1 MGYRVCVVCKETSNN
16 STLTFH
22 ELPKSKYRRNA
33 WISACK
39 LDETKLQQSSVI
51 CSKHFHDYD
60 YNSLIMAKRRLHN
73 EAVPFLDPGAENA
86 TESFVKNEQLPIAAG
101 SSGLNFPI
109 KNEPVAVETIETPSA
124 DKQQSHVIVGNIRT
138 PRYVGDLVPEDFAT
152 PRKAKRHLDFVK
164 RAMDD
169 KRKKIKL
176 LTKEKK
182 QLQDW
187 ISSLKDLLEHLRTN
201 NVLSEE
207 AAAAIMR
214 TI

>member
-39 LDETKLQQSSVI
+39 LDETKLKQSSVI

-73 EAVPFLDPGAENA
+73 EAVPFLDP
-86 TESFVKNEQLPIAAG
+86 AG

-109 KNEPVAVETIETPSA
+109 KNEPVAVACSFIETIETPSA